1 MSRQDSP
8 KRHMVTTDSY
18 SQAQEGLNEK
28 EVESFLNSPP
38 EQQEKHR
45 RGVRSIWNL
54 VQKSLKRLNSA
65 IVIEDSEISLE
76 VGDLTIEAVHRKE
89 VLKILSEEIHLFI

>member
-1 MSRQDSP
+1 
-8 KRHMVTTDSY
+8 MVTTDSY
-18 SQAQEGLNEK
+18 SQAQEDINEK

-45 RGVRSIWNL
+45 RDVRSIWNL

-89 VLKILSEEIHLFI
+89 FLKILSEEIHLFI